1 MSSPQTK
8 RNFHQAFRKLREHYN
23 QSRRCEDVRKNGI
36 DLPSLLLAL
45 LPFWICLAI
54 CSLLMGGCST
64 PFFATDNPVWLRLPG
79 AERKSDKIEGVLR
92 PWERASL
99 ILEKGDKGR
108 QVNAEE
114 KAILLQQL
122 TDEYRVASSPN
133 IRRACIDAMG
143 RITSNMPSESAEKIF
158 SDALIE
164 PNLGVRIS
172 AIDAWGMYCQDKPD
186 EYAKARRLAAEK
198 LCARF
203 KELPYSVEPGA
214 KKQNDER
221 KDLRL
226 TIIRNLGTF
235 RAEDSPEL
243 MPTFKLALE
252 GEQLDDGALQLATM
266 RSLEKMTGKKYGL
279 DAHQWSEYISYAL
292 HNRAEAPKELSIFE
306 RMEAPDLP
314 MFK

>member
-1 MSSPQTK
+1 MSSPYTK
-8 RNFHQAFRKLREHYN
+8 RNFQQTGERIRAHYN
-23 QSRRCEDVRKNGI
+23 QNRSCQHVQKSGF
-36 DLPSLLLAL
+36 DLQSLLLAL

-54 CSLLMGGCST
+54 CSLLLGGCST
-64 PFFATDNPVWLRLPG
+64 PFFATDNPILLRFPG
-79 AERKSDKIEGVLR
+79 AERKSDQIEGVLR
-92 PWERASL
+92 PWERAAL

-114 KAILLQQL
+114 KAILIQQL
-122 TDEYRVASSPN
+122 SDEYRVASSPN

-143 RITSNMPSESAEKIF
+143 RITANMAIEPAQKVY

-172 AIDAWGMYCQDKPD
+172 AIDAWGMYCQDKPG
-186 EYAKARRLAAEK
+186 EYPKARRLAAET

-203 KELPYSVEPGA
+203 KELPYTVEPGA
-214 KKQNDER
+214 KKLNDEK

-226 TIIRNLGTF
+226 AIIRNLGTF
-235 RAEDSPEL
+235 RVDDSPEL
-243 MPTFKLALE
+243 IPTFKLALE
-252 GEQLDDGALQLATM
+252 GEQLDDGALQLAAM
-266 RSLEKMTGKKYGL
+266 RSLEKVTGKKYGL